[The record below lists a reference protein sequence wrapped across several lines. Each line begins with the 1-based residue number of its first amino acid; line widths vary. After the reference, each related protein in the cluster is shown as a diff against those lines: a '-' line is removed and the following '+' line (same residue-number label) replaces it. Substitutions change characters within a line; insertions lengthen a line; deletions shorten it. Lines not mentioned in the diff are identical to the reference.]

1 MRDPGAGVTEAAL
14 GEGMHN
20 PLQPQLLDGVLQI
33 IEQAR
38 PFVDAIG
45 RRDRDLA
52 SQVRRALSSIALNLG
67 EGAGSAGGNARL
79 RFQSALGSLYEA
91 RAGLRVGIAWG
102 YVSAADCTGVLAGFD
117 RLCARVYGLSRY

>member
-1 MRDPGAGVTEAAL
+1 
-14 GEGMHN
+14 MHN

-33 IEQAR
+33 VEQAR

-45 RRDRDLA
+45 RRDRDLGT
-52 SQVRRALSSIALNLG
+52 QIRRALSSVALNLA

-91 RAGLRVGIAWG
+91 RAGLRLGIAWG
-102 YVSAADCTGVLAGFD
+102 YIPAADCTTLLANCD
-117 RLCARVYGLSRY
+117 RLCARVYGLSRH